1 MLRRLFAWARWL
13 EVVAL
18 LALALIFVFPF
29 VWMFL
34 TSLKALDEVMIFP
47 PQWLPAEPRWEN
59 FREAWES
66 GPFFS
71 YFLNSLL
78 VAVTILML
86 QFATGIPAAYAFAR
100 LRFRGAG
107 LLFGITLLA
116 LMIPPQLTFLP
127 VFIQMSEWDLLNSYL
142 PLILPY
148 AASAFGIFLLRQSFR
163 QVPEELLE
171 AARLDKASEW
181 QIIWRIMVPMAKPVL
196 VTFGLFSFIYH
207 WNDYFWPLV
216 MTNQDQFRTLPV
228 GIAMLKENEGGVAW
242 NIVMAGN
249 VILVIPILILFFVAQ
264 RHIIRAFVYSG
275 VK

>member
-1 MLRRLFAWARWL
+1 L

-148 AASAFGIFLLRQSFR
+148 AASAFGIFL
-163 QVPEELLE
+163 
-171 AARLDKASEW
+171 
-181 QIIWRIMVPMAKPVL
+181 
-196 VTFGLFSFIYH
+196 
-207 WNDYFWPLV
+207 
-216 MTNQDQFRTLPV
+216 
-228 GIAMLKENEGGVAW
+228 
-242 NIVMAGN
+242 
-249 VILVIPILILFFVAQ
+249 
-264 RHIIRAFVYSG
+264 
-275 VK
+275 